1 MNKFPRIVNKF
12 PQIDLTFSRK
22 PKCLWEGQI
31 ISAQA
36 NKYLRTHINVSGTII
51 IYFGGYNYSAHCT
64 TFFAH
69 NIYFRAHSFKFP
81 EFLYKR
87 TAITDSHIG
96 RPWLNIVIPHFRAL
110 EVLEL
115 IGLNFHE
122 VCSNP
127 SLYGCPFEE
136 ITPTFQSGCAE
147 IYLVRENICTVRRKV
162 VIPHIYI
169 IYVPEHLYE
178 CANILACAEILSL
191 AAETYSP
198 CAETYSPMRG
208 NLFTVRGNLCAARKY
223 FQVPANFF
231 VCARKLLCL
240 VMCGPGSA

>member
-1 MNKFPRIVNKF
+1 MFRAQLLYILGVTTILRTV
-12 PQIDLTFSRK
+12 QHFSRT
-22 PKCLWEGQI
+22 I
-31 ISAQA
+31 YISAH
-36 NKYLRTHINVSGTII
+36 THLN
-51 IYFGGYNYSAHCT
+51 
-64 TFFAH
+64 
-69 NIYFRAHSFKFP
+69 FP

-162 VIPHIYI
+162 VIPIYI
-169 IYVPEHLYE
+169 LFMSQNIY
-178 CANILACAEILSL
+178 
-191 AAETYSP
+191 
-198 CAETYSPMRG
+198 M
-208 NLFTVRGNLCAARKY
+208 
-223 FQVPANFF
+223 
-231 VCARKLLCL
+231 
-240 VMCGPGSA
+240 SAQTF